1 MWLVLSLNSSQDTTR
16 ACMTQLS
23 SIMCRVLALYTVYVA
38 LFVQM
43 SVENAMCPLLMK
55 CLCRMTCSFKTPLS
69 NRTIVL
75 HLTVYQDCSK
85 SLTSSGILLAKPM
98 SRVVWMTFSKPTPS
112 TDDNGRMSHEHMLT
126 RALVMLALAESIGM
140 PRLLAQTVK
149 MFEEEAATVA
159 RFSCNSGVW
168 ILVLTSNVAK
178 VEYLVLMTLIWLLYN
193 KYAWSFENWYQSG
206 RTLWITVTSVR

>member
-1 MWLVLSLNSSQDTTR
+1 
-16 ACMTQLS
+16 
-23 SIMCRVLALYTVYVA
+23 
-38 LFVQM
+38 
-43 SVENAMCPLLMK
+43 
-55 CLCRMTCSFKTPLS
+55 
-69 NRTIVL
+69 
-75 HLTVYQDCSK
+75 
-85 SLTSSGILLAKPM
+85 
-98 SRVVWMTFSKPTPS
+98 
-112 TDDNGRMSHEHMLT
+112 MSHEHMLT